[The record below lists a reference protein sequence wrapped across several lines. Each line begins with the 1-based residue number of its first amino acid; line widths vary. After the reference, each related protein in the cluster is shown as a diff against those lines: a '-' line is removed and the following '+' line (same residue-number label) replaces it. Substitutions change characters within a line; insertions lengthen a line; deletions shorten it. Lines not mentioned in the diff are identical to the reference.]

1 MSPVMSDLIPASI
14 APMMMKFYTYALYIQ
29 ARDLFKSLMQWY
41 SNPIYLNLKHSTSH
55 GNLMKFLTRSTTQI
69 YRFSLNPVTGQS
81 K

>member
-1 MSPVMSDLIPASI
+1 MFPVLSFLIRAST
-14 APMMMKFYTYALYIQ
+14 APMMKKFFTYALYIQ
-29 ARDLFKSLMQWY
+29 PRDLFKSLMQWY

-55 GNLMKFLTRSTTQI
+55 GSLMKFLTRSTTQI